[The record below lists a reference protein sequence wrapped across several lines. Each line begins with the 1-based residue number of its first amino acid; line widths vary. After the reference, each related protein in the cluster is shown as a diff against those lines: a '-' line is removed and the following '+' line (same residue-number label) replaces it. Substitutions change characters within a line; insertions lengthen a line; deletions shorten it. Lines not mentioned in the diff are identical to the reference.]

1 MITNSSISIQIGKHS
16 TVLELM
22 NEVQRIE
29 GIAAKDQRL
38 IFAGK
43 QMDAHQSL
51 SYYGV
56 KKGSVIH
63 LVLRLVGGIATAA
76 V

>member
-1 MITNSSISIQIGKHS
+1 
-16 TVLELM
+16 M

-43 QMDAHQSL
+43 QMDAHQRL